1 MHGIMTRARFSGVCV
16 LIAAVLTL
24 GLAIDANADA
34 KLSPAGKFVSRIANA
49 SMDIARRS
57 ADRKSAGF
65 RELLARH
72 GDVGPVAL
80 FALGPYAKSLPSGRR
95 SEYYKLVVD
104 FTATVFSSYSKE
116 FEGAVVD
123 VRGETERTG
132 NFIVIDTRVSYGDGR
147 PSRQL
152 RWRVSARNGR
162 YKVSDVSVAGFWLTL
177 QLRSEFVSF
186 LRKNNGNFEALFA
199 ALRRSSR

>member
-1 MHGIMTRARFSGVCV
+1 MTLARRSGLCV
-16 LIAAVLTL
+16 LIVAAMVAGSAT
-24 GLAIDANADA
+24 AADA
-34 KLSPAGKFVSRIANA
+34 DSKLSPAGKFVSRIASSA
-49 SMDIARRS
+49 MDISRRS

-80 FALGPYAKSLPSGRR
+80 FALGPYAKSLPPGRR

-104 FTATVFSSYSKE
+104 FTAKVFTSYSNE
-116 FEGAVVD
+116 FQGAEVD
-123 VRGETERTG
+123 VSGETERAG
-132 NFIVIDTRVSYGDGR
+132 NFVVIDTRVSYGDGR

-186 LRKNNGNFEALFA
+186 MRKNNGNFDALFA

>member
-1 MHGIMTRARFSGVCV
+1 
-16 LIAAVLTL
+16 
-24 GLAIDANADA
+24 
-34 KLSPAGKFVSRIANA
+34 
-49 SMDIARRS
+49 
-57 ADRKSAGF
+57 
-65 RELLARH
+65 
-72 GDVGPVAL
+72 
-80 FALGPYAKSLPSGRR
+80 
-95 SEYYKLVVD
+95 
-104 FTATVFSSYSKE
+104 
-116 FEGAVVD
+116 
-123 VRGETERTG
+123 
-132 NFIVIDTRVSYGDGR
+132 VSYGDGR